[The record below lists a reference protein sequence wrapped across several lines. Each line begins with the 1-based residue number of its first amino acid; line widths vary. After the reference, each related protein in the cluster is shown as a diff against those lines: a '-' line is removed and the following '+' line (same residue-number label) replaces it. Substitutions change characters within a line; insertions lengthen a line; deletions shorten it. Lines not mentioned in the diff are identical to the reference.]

1 MATQVTFEPTNPSEH
16 VALAAK
22 SLRDGYVIVAPH
34 ENGYVFLSD
43 AFSPDSVRAMHVL
56 RKDADGI
63 AAQVLAHCAHT
74 VAGIARDISDE
85 TDALMA
91 EFWPG
96 LLSLNLK
103 PMRALTWDLGDDT
116 ELDLF
121 SVRVPKSK
129 FVKAILKESGPLAVA
144 SASPAG
150 QPPMLKINRTQVKE
164 WDVAVVFDNGPLKRG
179 PSSTVVEVSTSGL
192 RIVREGAISRDALS
206 AVAPSLSGR

>member
-1 MATQVTFEPTNPSEH
+1 MPRIDLKQGEQKKH
-16 VALAAK
+16 VARALK
-22 SLRDGYVIVAPH
+22 ELRDGYVIAAPLEH
-34 ENGYVFLSD
+34 GYVYLAD
-43 AFSPDSVRAMHVL
+43 AFSHYSVRAMHVL

-63 AAQVLAHCAHT
+63 AAQVLAHSAQT

-85 TDALMA
+85 TNALMT

-150 QPPMLKINRTQVKE
+150 QPPMLKINRTQVK
-164 WDVAVVFDNGPLKRG
+164 
-179 PSSTVVEVSTSGL
+179 
-192 RIVREGAISRDALS
+192 
-206 AVAPSLSGR
+206 